1 MGYLCIFSLSDPA
14 TSLKAVLFMQIHEQ
28 KIVIKP

>member
-14 TSLKAVLFMQIHEQ
+14 TSLKAVLFMQTHEQ